1 MKLRE
6 PAGGE
11 RDGGNSAELSARARA
26 EGGPVGN
33 TPGTVRGPSRG
44 SAIRLQRDPHLD
56 GWGESVSTPPDQC
69 AGA

>member
-1 MKLRE
+1 MKSRE

-33 TPGTVRGPSRG
+33 TPGTVRGPSCG
-44 SAIRLQRDPHLD
+44 SAIRLQDPAPERAP
-56 GWGESVSTPPDQC
+56 GGTVSTPADRC